1 LERYF
6 GQTGYG
12 LNLDEVKVFDKKYDG
27 KTMLFIGMDFERKG
41 GLVLLEAF
49 PKIKKEI
56 PEAKLII
63 IGPNKEIHTIDQ
75 PGVEFLGCITD
86 RKKIKKYYEE
96 ASLFVM
102 PSLCEPFGLV
112 FLEAMAYKVPCIGTN
127 RDAMPEV
134 IQDGKNG
141 FLVPPGDSQALANRI
156 ILLLNDKVCLKQ
168 LGENAYNFVKDNFL
182 WEKVVGRIEQS
193 LKNVA

>member
-1 LERYF
+1 
-6 GQTGYG
+6 
-12 LNLDEVKVFDKKYDG
+12 
-27 KTMLFIGMDFERKG
+27 
-41 GLVLLEAF
+41 
-49 PKIKKEI
+49 
-56 PEAKLII
+56 
-63 IGPNKEIHTIDQ
+63 
-75 PGVEFLGCITD
+75 
-86 RKKIKKYYEE
+86 
-96 ASLFVM
+96 
-102 PSLCEPFGLV
+102 
-112 FLEAMAYKVPCIGTN
+112 
-127 RDAMPEV
+127 MPEV